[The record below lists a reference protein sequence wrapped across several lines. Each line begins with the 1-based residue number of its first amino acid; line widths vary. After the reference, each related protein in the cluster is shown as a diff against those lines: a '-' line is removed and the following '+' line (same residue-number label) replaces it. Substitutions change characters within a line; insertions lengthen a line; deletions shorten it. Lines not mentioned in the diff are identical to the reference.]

1 MTDTDDDKTKPAEHF
16 PDWVRWALWSALAVG
31 GVYLLVKVMRR
42 GGGAGL
48 LMAAAAPAVAL
59 TAGRSAAQ
67 AEPIE
72 IADLEEKLHEIAEDD
87 PMIPPVQLFGALRAQ
102 GVPLTSERH
111 MARELR
117 QLGLR
122 SEVRTVTG
130 RPERRWYDLTG
141 YVTHE

>member
-1 MTDTDDDKTKPAEHF
+1 MTDTDDDKTKPPEPF

-42 GGGAGL
+42 AGGAGV

-59 TAGRSAAQ
+59 AAGRSAAQ

-87 PMIPPVQLFGALRAQ
+87 PMIPPVQLFGTLRAQ
-102 GVPLTSERH
+102 GVPLLSERH